1 MAPQRGHFFNA
12 GTPAINRLLIGRDLI
27 GSDLGRRS
35 VNRQAAI
42 DMADDKSDSHQ
53 HYRSGD
59 AAQNET
65 DKSQT
70 RTIRHVDALM
80 SSCPDKTG
88 PGKRFIQAELIC
100 PLRNK
105 AGWTQER

>member
-1 MAPQRGHFFNA
+1 
-12 GTPAINRLLIGRDLI
+12 LICSDLI
-27 GSDLGRRS
+27 CSDLICSHLGWRS
-35 VNRQAAI
+35 INRQAAI
-42 DMADDKSDSHQ
+42 DLADDKSDSHQ